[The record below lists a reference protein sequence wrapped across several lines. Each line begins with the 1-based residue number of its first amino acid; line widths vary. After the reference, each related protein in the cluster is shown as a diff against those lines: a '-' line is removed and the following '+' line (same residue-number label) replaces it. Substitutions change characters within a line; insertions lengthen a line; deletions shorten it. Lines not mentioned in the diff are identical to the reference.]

1 MPDFERISQ
10 QAEAALNT
18 HQAKTGNS
26 RVQADDD
33 AGVNSRAVKNFPGA
47 SVQTGD
53 ELSTNR
59 SYDRRIPPSEGGD
72 LDAKGRCV
80 LRPRITNGLEDET
93 SLDANIFFTI
103 SRQTRGSDF
112 EGTGGPQEK
121 ANEFYSEQGGAND
134 SDVAAG
140 RFTASSQR
148 AADSSDV
155 AEFGRQAAQDNLP
168 RNATG
173 PGGSQFKGS
182 DYYTP
187 ESVPDS
193 ISAEGNI
200 PPDSVTQS
208 SREAEFP

>member
-72 LDAKGRCV
+72 LDAKG
-80 LRPRITNGLEDET
+80 
-93 SLDANIFFTI
+93 
-103 SRQTRGSDF
+103 RQTRGSDF

>member
-1 MPDFERISQ
+1 MPDFTKIAEK
-10 QAEAALNT
+10 AEAALNT
-18 HQAKTGNS
+18 HQAKTGS
-26 RVQADDD
+26 ARVHADDD
-33 AGVNSRAVKNFPGA
+33 AGIDSRAVKGFPGA

-59 SYDRRIPPSEGGD
+59 GYDRRIPPSEGGD
-72 LDAKGRCV
+72 LDAKGRYV
-80 LRPRITNGLEDET
+80 FHRTDKLEARFQ
-93 SLDANIFFTI
+93 LQCLTI
-103 SRQTRGSDF
+103 SSQTRGNDF
-112 EGTGGPQEK
+112 EGSGGPHEK
-121 ANEFYSEQGGAND
+121 VEEFNREQGGAND
-134 SDVAAG
+134 NDVVAG
-140 RFTASSQR
+140 QFTASSQR
-148 AADSSDV
+148 AGESRDV

-173 PGGSQFKGS
+173 PGGSQFRGS

-200 PPDSVTQS
+200 PPESVTQS

>member
-1 MPDFERISQ
+1 MPDFTKIAEK
-10 QAEAALNT
+10 AEAALNT
-18 HQAKTGNS
+18 HQAKTGS
-26 RVQADDD
+26 ARVHADDD
-33 AGVNSRAVKNFPGA
+33 AGIDSRAVKGFPGA

-59 SYDRRIPPSEGGD
+59 GYDRRIPPSEGGD
-72 LDAKGRCV
+72 LDAKGR
-80 LRPRITNGLEDET
+80 
-93 SLDANIFFTI
+93 
-103 SRQTRGSDF
+103 QTRGNDF
-112 EGTGGPQEK
+112 EGSGGPHEK
-121 ANEFYSEQGGAND
+121 VEEFNREQGGAND
-134 SDVAAG
+134 NDVVAG
-140 RFTASSQR
+140 QFTASSQR
-148 AADSSDV
+148 AGESRDV

-173 PGGSQFKGS
+173 PGGSQFRGS

-200 PPDSVTQS
+200 PPESVTQS